1 MDSLKVKK
9 RAQRSRQVEA
19 SEPADR
25 RQCLEL
31 PGRVVQAGLV
41 GWVGQ
46 AELVGWPVLVGQFAQ
61 AGRPYQLNLPTVP
74 RMENTRR

>member
-1 MDSLKVKK
+1 MDSQKVKK
-9 RAQRSRQVEA
+9 RAQGSRQVEA

-25 RQCLEL
+25 RQCLV

-41 GWVGQ
+41 GWVVQ

>member
-1 MDSLKVKK
+1 MDSQKVKK
-9 RAQRSRQVEA
+9 RAQGSPRVEA

-31 PGRVVQAGLV
+31 PGRVV
-41 GWVGQ
+41 Q